1 MSKNYNWRKS
11 NFEDYNYSPSENHYK
26 FYKNYF
32 NPKTIKTNNFYNTK
46 TKFYKNFQKNDF
58 FGVKIENTPE
68 FSENVNFQS
77 FYPKNYKKTQKQF
90 INNYNNDEPYEISS
104 TKNNDFSNYENFLNN
119 NNLVKNESLTK
130 NENIQKNQNDEET
143 NKCDNDKIIKNEQ
156 YEKRKKMGIK
166 SIPHPKRKKGHG
178 SCYISGKKLLPY
190 QQKKEKE
197 NEIIVKKERKL
208 SNSSIQNNFDS
219 AKHSISTLNTSS
231 SSYKDK
237 DKDVSNDDK
246 KSCLS
251 NDIKNSEINNDCDTE
266 KKILINKFDEK
277 NTEIKHYET
286 NPIFENTPILQ
297 VNVKLPDNRTVIF
310 QLRRYDDLFFTIKLF
325 CEINSIEEKFIKP
338 IIIKSLC
345 TINTIYQIYNS
356 PLISEDITIL
366 KKVKKIAD
374 SV

>member
-1 MSKNYNWRKS
+1 MKKTYNWKKS
-11 NFEDYNYSPSENHYK
+11 NFEDYYYSPNENQNKYYNH
-26 FYKNYF
+26 YF
-32 NPKTIKTNNFYNTK
+32 NPKTAKTNNFYSNK
-46 TKFYKNFQKNDF
+46 HQNFKNFKKNDF
-58 FGVKIENTPE
+58 FGSETENTPKFE
-68 FSENVNFQS
+68 ENGKFQS
-77 FYPKNYKKTQKQF
+77 FYPKNYKKPQKQF
-90 INNYNNDEPYEISS
+90 INKYNNNDESYEFSS
-104 TKNNDFSNYENFLNN
+104 KKNNDFSNYENFLNN
-119 NNLVKNESLTK
+119 NNNFGKNESLTK
-130 NENIQKNQNDEET
+130 NENIQKNQNDEEA
-143 NKCDNDKIIKNEQ
+143 NKCENEIIVKNEQ
-156 YEKRKKMGIK
+156 YEKRKKIGIK

-190 QQKKEKE
+190 QQKKDD
-197 NEIIVKKERKL
+197 NIIIKKERKL
-208 SNSSIQNNFDS
+208 SNSSLQNNFDS

-237 DKDVSNDDK
+237 DVSNDDK
-246 KSCLS
+246 KICVS
-251 NDIKNSEINNDCDTE
+251 NDIKYNEINNNDIDNENKT
-266 KKILINKFDEK
+266 LINKFDEK

-356 PLISEDITIL
+356 PVSLEDISVL
-366 KKVKKIAD
+366 KKVKKISD
-374 SV
+374 NC